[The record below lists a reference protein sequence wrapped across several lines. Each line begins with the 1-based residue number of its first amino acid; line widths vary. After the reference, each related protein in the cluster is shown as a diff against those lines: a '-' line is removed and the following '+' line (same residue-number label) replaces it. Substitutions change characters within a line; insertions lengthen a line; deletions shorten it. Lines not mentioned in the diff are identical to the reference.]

1 MEKLTNLLTS
11 ALTNT
16 TASTG
21 APPWEIKKEE
31 LLERVEKIK
40 QERAAL
46 QRGDIPDPRPGHHVR
61 FDAGG
66 ETYWRFYPAGRYFC
80 RRCLDLEKVYREKDG
95 DVLVTPCV
103 CVEKRRQEAEKK
115 QLEKKLAAAGL
126 RKRFRSRSFEN
137 FSVTGLN
144 RPAWEA
150 AKAYAHNFRNHR
162 ESGKSLF
169 LVGDTGRGKTHLAAA
184 VLTEVVRQGF
194 KAAFVVTIELL
205 GDIRATYQSEY
216 KTEGQVLQPL
226 REVDLLVLDDISALD
241 QYSDWEKGKIFELI
255 NMRYEAEKPL
265 LVTSNKMVGWIKDRL
280 GKKVVD
286 RLLEMCGDFIPV
298 SGDNYRER
306 IAFQARSEDY

>member
-1 MEKLTNLLTS
+1 MTS

-31 LLERVEKIK
+31 LQARVEKIK
-40 QERAAL
+40 RERLAL
-46 QRGDIPDPRPGHHVR
+46 QRGEISDPRPGHHVR

-66 ETYWRFYPAGRYFC
+66 DTYWRFYPPGRYFC
-80 RRCLDLEKVYREKDG
+80 RRCLDLEKIYQEQDG
-95 DVLVTPCV
+95 VVVVTPCS

-115 QLEKKLAAAGL
+115 QLENKLAAAGL
-126 RKRFRSRSFEN
+126 RKKFRSRTFEN
-137 FSVTGLN
+137 FSITELN

-150 AKAYAHNFRNHR
+150 AKAYASNFATHR
-162 ESGKSLF
+162 QSGKSLF

-184 VLTEVVRQGF
+184 VLREVVRQGY

-205 GDIRATYQSEY
+205 SDIRATYQSET
-216 KTEGQVLQPL
+216 KTEWQILQPL
-226 REVDLLVLDDISALD
+226 KDVDLLVLDDISALD

-255 NMRYEAEKPL
+255 NMRYEAEKPI

-286 RLLEMCGDFIPV
+286 RLLEMCGDFVPV
-298 SGDNYRER
+298 NGDNYRER
-306 IAFQARSEDY
+306 IAFQARCEDY